1 MLLFVF
7 ISKNYSSFYYL
18 YKLETNK
25 LLSFAILMTL
35 GLNILIF
42 LNLIDSDFLNT
53 NILTASTEEQVGNN
67 LTSGGEGSSTT
78 PVRKGSN
85 PTGGGSNPSPGDG
98 SKPTPGDKKLST
110 LVNSSSLTSIT
121 SNTNSEASYTSN
133 DVKLA
138 AGADVLNMRN
148 ILEDP
153 SLSQ

>member
-133 DVKLA
+133 DV
-138 AGADVLNMRN
+138 
-148 ILEDP
+148 
-153 SLSQ
+153 